1 MEFSRAKKR
10 SHEADEVGED
20 DEGYRVLSEIN
31 EQLTDYAFLVGSGIH
46 PWDVPYSFVEPG
58 STSSS
63 TTVSF
68 GTTSTTTMTAAEG
81 KVLVSNPVEFP
92 PARWKNRE
100 LRKTRL
106 PLAGFRLVDRSVG
119 KD

>member
-1 MEFSRAKKR
+1 M
-10 SHEADEVGED
+10 
-20 DEGYRVLSEIN
+20 LSEIT
-31 EQLTDYAFLVGSGIH
+31 EQLTDYAFLAGNRIH
-46 PWDVPYSFVEPG
+46 PWDVPCSFAEPESG
-58 STSSS
+58 SSS

-68 GTTSTTTMTAAEG
+68 GSVSSASTAKAAAKGG
-81 KVLVSNPVEFP
+81 KVLVPNPVEFP
-92 PARWKNRE
+92 PSKWKNRE